1 MPISHRFA
9 LLNFSTSMLLDTV
22 AGHQGGPAFSL
33 LAGSEAAVVRVVFT
47 GIETSNSFR
56 SNFSMITE
64 FAIPRLWQ

>member
-1 MPISHRFA
+1 MRISHPFA

-33 LAGSEAAVVRVVFT
+33 FAGRESAVPKAVFT
-47 GIETSNSFR
+47 GIDTSNSFR

-64 FAIPRLWQ
+64 FATPRLWQ